1 MIAHSRR
8 RRALARR
15 FQEAGALS
23 ADRAVHLPGLTRME
37 RSRLRRYLENN
48 VVHQTDPETYWLD
61 TERYALHLAHQRRL
75 AILGLI
81 VVIIVLFFVVE
92 IAGRP

>member
-1 MIAHSRR
+1 MIAVGGRSRQ
-8 RRALARR
+8 LARR
-15 FQEAGALS
+15 LQQAGALS
-23 ADRAVHLPGLTRME
+23 AERAVHLPGLTRME

-48 VVHQTDPETYWLD
+48 VVHETDPETYWLD

-75 AILGLI
+75 AFLGLI
-81 VVIIVLFFVVE
+81 VVLIVLFFVVE